1 MNRRLYFL
9 IPDKSHA
16 LSVVLELTSHGV
28 DLDHIHTL
36 ANKKVHLQGL
46 PNAEHQNRDLGHR
59 IEDLLWKGNLALF
72 CLALASLMI
81 LPLTIGLTAWLLLP
95 AGLMV
100 ATFMGGLLFSRVPN
114 THLDEFRDALAH
126 GEILLIVDVPQKR
139 VADIEDRVHHHHP
152 EATVG
157 GVGWES
163 EVFGF

>member
-9 IPDKSHA
+9 IPDKSHT
-16 LSVVLELTSHGV
+16 LSVVLELTSHGI

-36 ANKKVHLQGL
+36 ANKKVRLQGP

-59 IEDLLWKGNLALF
+59 IEDLLWKGNLAMF
-72 CLALASLMI
+72 CLALVSLLI
-81 LPLTIGLTAWLLLP
+81 LPLIIGLTAWLLLP
-95 AGLMV
+95 VGIML

-126 GEILLIVDVPQKR
+126 GEILLMADVPQKR
-139 VADIEDRVHHHHP
+139 VANIEDRVHHHHP

>member
-36 ANKKVHLQGL
+36 ANKKVRLQGL

-59 IEDLLWKGNLALF
+59 IEDLLWKGNLAMF
-72 CLALASLMI
+72 CLALVSLLI
-81 LPLTIGLTAWLLLP
+81 LPLIIGLTAWLLLP
-95 AGLMV
+95 VGIML
-100 ATFMGGLLFSRVPN
+100 ATFIGGLLFSRVPN

-126 GEILLIVDVPQKR
+126 GEILLMADVPQKH
-139 VADIEDRVHHHHP
+139 VANIEDRVHHHHP

>member
-16 LSVVLELTSHGV
+16 LSVVLELSSHGV

-36 ANKKVHLQGL
+36 ANKKVRLQGL

-59 IEDLLWKGNLALF
+59 IEDLLWKGNLAMF
-72 CLALASLMI
+72 CLALVSLLI
-81 LPLTIGLTAWLLLP
+81 LPLIIGLTAWLLLP
-95 AGLMV
+95 VGIML
-100 ATFMGGLLFSRVPN
+100 ATFIGGLLFSRVPN

-126 GEILLIVDVPQKR
+126 GKILLMADVPQKS
-139 VADIEDRVHHHHP
+139 VADIENRVHHHHP